1 MEYGYILPTIEVL
14 IINLVTLNHCFKRK
28 YSLPKTIAALCIF
41 TVFCVFPWTLPARE
55 IFSGN
60 GRFSILGF
68 IYIIPIKL
76 LYDEKLEMLFL
87 SMCMSWTYT
96 MGIMAIS
103 TQAAY
108 CLGDLNHDLSL
119 LFIETLLFLITFI
132 PFKRSMIPQ
141 YFYILRSPH
150 KVPKTQFAYLKINI
164 YLHFFTLFMLHL
176 VFLGGDA
183 HGLQIAILVLLLASN
198 CLFYRIV
205 YAVISSTMQITELK
219 KTVSNDTLTGLG
231 NRTKAIKDMRSHME
245 ANRVFSILFLDL
257 DRFKLV
263 NDQYGH
269 DVGDRYLIHFGK
281 VFSEALNGRGT
292 LYRYAGDEFVAL
304 CDGELTEEM
313 VSSMTQCKN
322 WDEGAPCA
330 FNRVSA
336 GLVVCKPPYACDDPS
351 DLLRRADSLM
361 YRNKPNRKTRMASS
375 GESDARPPV

>member
-14 IINLVTLNHCFKRK
+14 IINLVTLNQCFKRK
-28 YSLPKTIAALCIF
+28 YSLFKTILALCTF
-41 TVFCVFPWTLPARE
+41 TVLCVFSWVLPSRE
-55 IFSGN
+55 TFSGN

-103 TQAAY
+103 IQAAY
-108 CLGDLNHDLSL
+108 CFGGLNYGLAL
-119 LFIETLLFLITFI
+119 ILIQTLLFVITFI

-141 YFYILRSPH
+141 YFYILRSPQ
-150 KVPKTQFAYLKINI
+150 KVSRRQFTYLKINI
-164 YLHFFTLFMLHL
+164 YLHFFMLFLLHL
-176 VFLGGDA
+176 VFLGSDA

-205 YAVISSTMQITELK
+205 YAVISSTVQITELK
-219 KTVSNDTLTGLG
+219 KTVSNDALTGLG
-231 NRTKAIKDMRSHME
+231 NRTKAIKDMRSHMA

-269 DVGDRYLIHFGK
+269 PEGDR
-281 VFSEALNGRGT
+281 ALKAVAQCLKETLGEQCVIGRMG
-292 LYRYAGDEFVAL
+292 GDEFAALLCAELPTEELEVAL
-304 CDGELTEEM
+304 RHFLTRVHRITWGDQHLTCSIGALPIGPELSPEELY
-313 VSSMTQCKN
+313 Q
-322 WDEGAPCA
+322 
-330 FNRVSA
+330 
-336 GLVVCKPPYACDDPS
+336 
-351 DLLRRADSLM
+351 RADRLL
-361 YRNKPNRKTRMASS
+361 YAAKEQGRDRYVIGT
-375 GESDARPPV
+375 

>member
-176 VFLGGDA
+176 VFLGSGA

-205 YAVISSTMQITELK
+205 YAVISSSVQISELK
-219 KTVSNDTLTGLG
+219 KTVSNDALTGLG

-336 GLVVCKPPYACDDPS
+336 GLVVCKPPYACDDPN

-361 YRNKPNRKTRMASS
+361 YRNKSGRKTREAEMAR
-375 GESDARPPV
+375 SDAGTPA